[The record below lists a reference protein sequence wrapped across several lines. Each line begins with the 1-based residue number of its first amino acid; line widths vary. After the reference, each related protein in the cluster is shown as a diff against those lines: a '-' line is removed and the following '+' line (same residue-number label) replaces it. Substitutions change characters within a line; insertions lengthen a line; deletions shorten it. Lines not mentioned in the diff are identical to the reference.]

1 MSAYFILRNGGRI
14 LLNDASGG
22 ALILA
27 ETVIPERP
35 VKAIPV
41 QMRQRPWRNLVTE
54 ADPEF
59 TTEDSNPVEYE
70 FGKRIFRGRY
80 RQRFPYSE

>member
-22 ALILA
+22 ALIIA
-27 ETVIPERP
+27 ENVIPEPP

-41 QMRQRPWRNLVTE
+41 RVRQRPFRSLVTE
-54 ADPEF
+54 ADPDF
-59 TTEDSNPVEYE
+59 TTEDSNPIEYE

>member
-1 MSAYFILRNGGRI
+1 MSAYFILTNGGRI
-14 LLNDASGG
+14 LLNNASGG

-27 ETVIPERP
+27 ETLAPEVPVKVIPVRL
-35 VKAIPV
+35 
-41 QMRQRPWRNLVTE
+41 RQRPWRNLVTE

-59 TTEDSNPVEYE
+59 TTEDSNPIEYE
-70 FGKRIFRGRY
+70 FSKRVFRGRY